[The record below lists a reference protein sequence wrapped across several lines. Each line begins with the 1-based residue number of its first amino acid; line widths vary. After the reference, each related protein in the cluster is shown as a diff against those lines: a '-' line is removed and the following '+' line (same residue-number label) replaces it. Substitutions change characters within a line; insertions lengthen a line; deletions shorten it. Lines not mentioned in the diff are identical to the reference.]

1 MLHRSNALSTGF
13 LEFVRIQR
21 KGVPAERRALW
32 ESRQYSVMSQAGLVL
47 KPTPVVQDIPNFE
60 STETGYTA
68 HDLKRTPANIDALR
82 PL

>member
-1 MLHRSNALSTGF
+1 
-13 LEFVRIQR
+13 
-21 KGVPAERRALW
+21 
-32 ESRQYSVMSQAGLVL
+32 MSQARLIL
-47 KPTPVVQDIPNFE
+47 KPTRVVQDIPDFE